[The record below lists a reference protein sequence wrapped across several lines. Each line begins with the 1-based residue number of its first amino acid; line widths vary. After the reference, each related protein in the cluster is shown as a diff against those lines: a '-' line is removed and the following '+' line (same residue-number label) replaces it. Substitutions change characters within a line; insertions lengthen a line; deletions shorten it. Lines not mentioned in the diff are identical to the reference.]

1 MKTTSKRIASEKQ
14 QSHLIEA
21 RKAAIDK
28 RIDRI
33 KNDHRRREAID
44 FVDGIDSTN
53 MTLAAIS
60 FKLNEAGHRTA
71 RGHFFDA
78 TSVKY
83 LVAWRERY
91 YKKQDKL
98 TTK

>member
-1 MKTTSKRIASEKQ
+1 MTKKAPSERQ
-14 QSHLIEA
+14 TNHLIEA
-21 RKAAIDK
+21 RKAALEK
-28 RIDRI
+28 RIDKI
-33 KNDHRRREAID
+33 KNDDRRRAAID
-44 FVDGIDSTN
+44 FIDTIDAPS

>member
-1 MKTTSKRIASEKQ
+1 MKTTSKRIASERQ
-14 QSHLIEA
+14 QTHLIEA
-21 RKAAIDK
+21 RKAALEK
-28 RIDRI
+28 RIDKI
-33 KNDHRRREAID
+33 KNDDRRRAAID
-44 FVDGIDSTN
+44 FIDTIDAPS

-78 TSVKY
+78 TAVKY
-83 LVAWRERY
+83 LLAWRVKY
-91 YKKQDKL
+91 YTKQVKL